1 MEERIIDDEKGRKIR
16 LKKTADG
23 YVDATEE
30 YAEDL
35 AAEETVGEE
44 SEETAEEL
52 AFEIPELEE
61 DDEDLVNLTPSEA
74 LELRKKKKEEEEA
87 RKAEYDRLCKEGQA
101 LLDTSSFRAAEL
113 VFEKALMLDEEAVLA
128 SYGYWCAKTSNF
140 TESEVLLE
148 EYAEEGFDSLEHDL
162 GYNAVQMIR
171 ENHTESFKQKIAE
184 LEEQE
189 KPLAEVVEKKQST
202 RRAYLKVRRWNAG
215 VLFIASGIVMLAAM
229 IIAIVFASNIYSTP
243 NGEFIMPTI
252 VAAGAFV
259 VLLAVFLVFT
269 NKFLNAMRMYRANER

>member
-74 LELRKKKKEEEEA
+74 LELRKKKKE
-87 RKAEYDRLCKEGQA
+87 
-101 LLDTSSFRAAEL
+101 
-113 VFEKALMLDEEAVLA
+113 DEV
-128 SYGYWCAKTSNF
+128 
-140 TESEVLLE
+140 
-148 EYAEEGFDSLEHDL
+148 
-162 GYNAVQMIR
+162 
-171 ENHTESFKQKIAE
+171 
-184 LEEQE
+184 
-189 KPLAEVVEKKQST
+189 
-202 RRAYLKVRRWNAG
+202 
-215 VLFIASGIVMLAAM
+215 
-229 IIAIVFASNIYSTP
+229 
-243 NGEFIMPTI
+243 
-252 VAAGAFV
+252 
-259 VLLAVFLVFT
+259 
-269 NKFLNAMRMYRANER
+269 